1 MCFFTIKKCLIKKS
15 YIWERALP
23 LTTLWYKLVTVSVRT
38 FLVAY
43 NGKQDQLKPK
53 LKGGIYQNGI
63 RMAHETKDRKCTIAS
78 GIAGIKNINC
88 IRILCLSFLLYSLLI
103 YSLGLVYRAEAPPVK
118 VSSTQVSNWTEAQSL
133 SPVVHS
139 RKGSTW
145 VSWLSTLRPTR
156 QSLSE
161 GLPRREGG
169 NKALGT

>member
-1 MCFFTIKKCLIKKS
+1 MFFYNKKVSNKKIIYMRKS
-15 YIWERALP
+15 SS
-23 LTTLWYKLVTVSVRT
+23 TTLWNKLVTVPVRT

-43 NGKQDQLKPK
+43 NGKQNQLKPK

-63 RMAHETKDRKCTIAS
+63 RMAHETKDRKYNIAS

-139 RKGSTW
+139 RKGST
-145 VSWLSTLRPTR
+145 
-156 QSLSE
+156 
-161 GLPRREGG
+161 
-169 NKALGT
+169 